1 MDTRTLHR
9 TIFLLSLATFSS
21 MAIQRIC
28 DPMLPELSRQFD
40 QPLALVSQV
49 VSLYAVAHG
58 LMQFFWGPLG
68 DRLGKFRLVV
78 WCLLG
83 CSLGSFLCAISPQ
96 LQWLVLARMLT
107 ALFSAALVPLSL
119 AWIGD
124 QVPYDVRQATLAR
137 LGLGTMLGIAGGQL
151 LGGVLSDTLG
161 WRWAFG
167 VMACFF
173 LAVCVL
179 LWIQKVQEAPAH
191 AQAAGMTGFIQ
202 RIAQVLA
209 SPWARILLG
218 MALLEGAAVL
228 GVLAVTAAHLHQA
241 HQISLSAAGG
251 TSALYGLGGM
261 LYMAAARHLIARLGE
276 LNLGRMGAL
285 LIGMAFLVVGLSP
298 DWRWAM
304 PACFAAGFGFGMLH
318 STLQVKATQMVP
330 EARAT
335 CVTLFAGAMF
345 AGQSIGVLALSEAM
359 TVLPSSTV
367 ISLGACLCL
376 ALAAVFTHAMRRHDP
391 SLRAGSKGHPV
402 S

>member
-28 DPMLPELSRQFD
+28 DPMLPELSRSFG
-40 QPLALVSQV
+40 QPLSLVSQV

-83 CSLGSFLCAISPQ
+83 CGVGSLLCALSSQ
-96 LQWLVLARMLT
+96 LEWLVLARMLT
-107 ALFSAALVPLSL
+107 AVFSAALVPLSL

-124 QVPYDVRQATLAR
+124 QVPYEVRQATLAR

-151 LGGVLSDTLG
+151 LGGLLSDTLG

-167 VMACFF
+167 LMAVFF
-173 LAVCVL
+173 LAVCAL
-179 LWIQKVQEAPAH
+179 LRLQNVQEAGAH
-191 AQAAGMTGFIQ
+191 GQAAGMTGFVQ

-209 SPWARILLG
+209 STWARILLG

-241 HQISLSAAGG
+241 HGLSLSAAGG

-261 LYMAAARHLIARLGE
+261 LYMATARQMIAWLGE
-276 LNLGRMGAL
+276 LNLGRLGAL
-285 LIGMAFLVVGLSP
+285 LIGVAFGVVGLSP
-298 DWRWAM
+298 DWRLAM

-345 AGQSIGVLALSEAM
+345 AGQSMGVLVLSEAM

-367 ISLGACLCL
+367 ITLGACMCL
-376 ALAAVFTHAMRRHDP
+376 ALAAVFTWSVRRHDP
-391 SLRAGSKGHPV
+391 ALRAG
-402 S
+402 

>member
-28 DPMLPELSRQFD
+28 DPMLPALSQGFD
-40 QPLALVSQV
+40 RPLSLVSQV

-68 DRLGKFRLVV
+68 DRMGKFRLVV

-83 CSLGSFLCAISPQ
+83 CSLGSLLCAISPQ
-96 LQWLVLARMLT
+96 LEWLVLSRMLT

-151 LGGVLSDTLG
+151 LGGLLSDTLG

-167 VMACFF
+167 LMAVFF
-173 LAVCVL
+173 LAVSTL
-179 LWIQKVQEAPAH
+179 LRLQNVQEAPAQG
-191 AQAAGMTGFIQ
+191 QAAGMQGFVQ

-209 SPWARILLG
+209 STWARVLLG
-218 MALLEGAAVL
+218 MALLEGAGVL

-241 HQISLSAAGG
+241 HGLSLSAAGG

-261 LYMAAARHLIARLGE
+261 LYMASARHMIAWLGE
-276 LNLGRMGAL
+276 LNLGRLGAL
-285 LIGMAFLVVGLSP
+285 LIGLAFLVVGLSP
-298 DWRWAM
+298 DWRLAM

-345 AGQSIGVLALSEAM
+345 AGQSIGVLLLTEAM
-359 TVLPSSTV
+359 AVLPSSTV

-376 ALAAVFTHAMRRHDP
+376 ALAAMFTPTVRRYDP
-391 SLRAGSKGHPV
+391 AARKA
-402 S
+402 